1 MKNIP
6 GDIPLCDINLP
17 GTHDSAT
24 RLCQFAYFSRC
35 QELSITEQLNM
46 GVRFLDLRVAVFQGK
61 LMLVHASARCFK
73 DPSDKAFLMLDDVLS
88 DCRDFLK
95 ANPTEALIISIKRD
109 YGDTTENTFD
119 VLFEQY
125 LGLDFWYT
133 ENRIPTLDEVRGKAV
148 FLNRFC
154 VDEDNEEYNDLNT
167 GLNFSG
173 WPDQGKYQYKTH
185 LSSVMVRRDG
195 TIGQPIFL
203 QDWYKLT
210 PRKKWQLAI
219 LPTLEQPPCE
229 NGIFI
234 TFPYRPSNIRHSPPP
249 WRGGAR
255 VGALNIPTLPPQR
268 HALRGARRQQQRRR

>member
-1 MKNIP
+1 MKNWMKNIP

-195 TIGQPIFL
+195 KAR
-203 QDWYKLT
+203 WYNRAAYFFAGL
-210 PRKKWQLAI
+210 
-219 LPTLEQPPCE
+219 
-229 NGIFI
+229 
-234 TFPYRPSNIRHSPPP
+234 
-249 WRGGAR
+249 
-255 VGALNIPTLPPQR
+255 V
-268 HALRGARRQQQRRR
+268 